1 MYQSRCGVCCDE
13 CTRKE
18 NVHCQGCIHMKLPF
32 WGGECGVKSCC
43 ETRQLNHCGECDE
56 FPCQM
61 CAKMGEDMGFDS
73 APRLQKCREWAKEN
87 VGSH

>member
-18 NVHCQGCIHMKLPF
+18 NVHCQGCIH
-32 WGGECGVKSCC
+32 
-43 ETRQLNHCGECDE
+43 CGECEE

-73 APRLQKCREWAKEN
+73 APRLQKCREWAKEK